1 MQQCRIVILGGYGVF
16 GRIIAAQLARCTSAD
31 LVIAGRTPERG
42 SAFAQTI
49 GATFVRCDLTNRAEL
64 TAALTGAFLVIHT
77 AGPFTNLEHPVAQTC
92 LAVGAHY
99 IDIADDPSHVATI
112 ARFDAAARERAISL
126 IAGASA
132 TPAITAAMVATLCSD
147 GMRPER
153 IAGAI
158 SPGNRNPRG
167 LATIAAILRYVGEP
181 VQVMAE
187 GRTVERYGWSEG
199 ETIRFPRLVGR
210 RRVYTVD
217 TPDARLFP
225 AHFGAQTVTF
235 KAGLEL
241 PVLGA
246 ALSALARLRRR
257 RLVPNLADRA
267 RLLTLLSWA
276 LYAFGSPRGALGV
289 WVDGRVGERHIRR
302 SLALVA
308 PHDGPLVAAAP
319 AILLA
324 RRLLTADQ
332 PPNGAAPCL
341 DQIGFDELAAFLA
354 GFGMHAVWGDEQ
366 GWRE

>member
-1 MQQCRIVILGGYGVF
+1 MQQRRIVILGGYGVF
-16 GRIIAAQLARCTSAD
+16 GQIIAAQLTRCPDAG

-42 SAFAQTI
+42 CAFARTI
-49 GATFVRCDLTNRAEL
+49 GAEFARCDLTNRAEL
-64 TAALTGAFLVIHT
+64 TATLAGAFLVIHT
-77 AGPFTNLEHPVAQTC
+77 AGPFTNPDHPVAQAC
-92 LAVGAHY
+92 LAAGAHY
-99 IDIADDPSHVATI
+99 IDIADDPTHVATI
-112 ARFDAAARERAISL
+112 ARFDAAARERAL
-126 IAGASA
+126 CLTAGASA
-132 TPAITAAMVATLCSD
+132 TPAITAAMVAALCSD

-181 VQVMAE
+181 VQVMLD
-187 GRTVERYGWSEG
+187 GRLGERYGWFNG
-199 ETIRFPRLVGR
+199 ETVNFPRLVGR

-246 ALSALARLRRR
+246 ILSALARLRRR
-257 RLVPNLADRA
+257 RLVPNLADQA
-267 RLLTLLSWA
+267 RLLTVLSWA

-289 WVDGRVGERHIRR
+289 WVEGRAGERLVRR

-324 RRLLTADQ
+324 RRLLAAD
-332 PPNGAAPCL
+332 PPPCGAAPCL
-341 DQIGFDELAAFLA
+341 DQIGFDELTAFLA
-354 GFGMHAVWGDEQ
+354 GFGMRAVWGDAQ